1 MWYVEV
7 KWFRALKEREVN
19 QGVVCGSEVSQ
30 GIERAV
36 GVVTINRGDIESP
49 LDALV
54 WPGLGG

>member
-1 MWYVEV
+1 V
-7 KWFRALKEREVN
+7 LKETELG
-19 QGVVCGSEVSQ
+19 QGVVCGSEVGQ

>member
-1 MWYVEV
+1 M
-7 KWFRALKEREVN
+7 LKETELG

-49 LDALV
+49 LDAVSYTHLRAHET
-54 WPGLGG
+54 